1 MFCKKCGA
9 ELPDNARFCHQCG
22 TEIVLTSDADQ
33 SSDPQPQVPP
43 TETEV
48 PPPPPPPQ
56 GSQSAPSAGIV
67 CPKCGSAD
75 LKIERFT
82 WWGGI
87 VGAALA
93 NRLSC
98 RSCGHKFK
106 INR

>member
-1 MFCKKCGA
+1 MFCKKCG
-9 ELPDNARFCHQCG
+9 EQLPENARFCPQCG
-22 TEIVLTSDADQ
+22 TEVPATAQAVDETPSSQTAD
-33 SSDPQPQVPP
+33 SPGV
-43 TETEV
+43 V
-48 PPPPPPPQ
+48 PPPPQ
-56 GSQSAPSAGIV
+56 QQASQSTSSQGIV

-82 WWGGI
+82 WWGG
-87 VGAALA
+87 VLGAALA